1 VGSDADIVVFDPA
14 AERVITSS
22 MLKSRAGYSVYDGWR
37 VTGWPSQTLRRGQ
50 IVLDGEAL
58 LGDPGSGQLLDCGPT
73 RAP

>member
-1 VGSDADIVVFDPA
+1 
-14 AERVITSS
+14 

-50 IVLDGEAL
+50 IVLDGEAV

-73 RAP
+73 RHP